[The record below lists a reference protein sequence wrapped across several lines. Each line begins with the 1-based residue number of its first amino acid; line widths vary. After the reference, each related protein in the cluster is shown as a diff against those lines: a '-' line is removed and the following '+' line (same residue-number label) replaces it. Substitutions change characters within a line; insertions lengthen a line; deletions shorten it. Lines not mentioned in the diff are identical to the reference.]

1 MIGDYLL
8 SFMEWLLEVFLW
20 VPRKVWAETLDALA
34 GVLEAIPVPDFV
46 ATADGAFSAIPANV
60 LFFAQYFALG
70 EGIAMIISA
79 YTLRF
84 LIRRIPII
92 G

>member
-1 MIGDYLL
+1 MIGDYLTR
-8 SFMEWLLEVFLW
+8 FMEWLLEVLLW

-34 GVLEAIPVPDFV
+34 GVLESIPVPDFV
-46 ATADGAFSAIPANV
+46 ATADSAFNAIPANIV
-60 LFFAQYFALG
+60 FFSQYFAVS
-70 EGIAMIISA
+70 EGITMILSA
-79 YTLRF
+79 YVLRF